1 MSTKKV
7 ALSATNGTKPVIRG
21 NGGDFAISAILL
33 IAEQIT
39 TETVISAV

>member
-21 NGGDFAISAILL
+21 NVGDFAISAILL